1 MEHIHIHIF
10 NHILQNIHHILMEGY
25 DNHVKLV
32 EEKEKKNLQMFIELD
47 DEIKRQSEIS
57 SDWNDKTTTELN
69 SIQERIGKFLLEDL
83 RRDTPTGKFTTFM

>member
-1 MEHIHIHIF
+1 
-10 NHILQNIHHILMEGY
+10 MEGC

-57 SDWNDKTTTELN
+57 SDWDDKTTTELN

>member
-1 MEHIHIHIF
+1 
-10 NHILQNIHHILMEGY
+10 MEGY

-32 EEKEKKNLQMFIELD
+32 EEKKKENLQMFTKLD

-57 SDWNDKTTTELN
+57 SDWNDKTRTELH

-83 RRDTPTGKFTTFM
+83 RRDTPTGKFPIFM